1 MSAPDFFTFLV
12 DETLRLQE
20 GGEKKLSRYELKL
33 TDYSL
38 SYLKGEFIPQIQA
51 LRFQGDLGVLD
62 IPINWSFF
70 ENCSHDVLLSKE
82 EDHDHFFEVI
92 TSAWNPDISKI
103 LITHADGFCYLI
115 ALKAEEEIHLRDLQ
129 NHQEW
134 LEVA

>member
-1 MSAPDFFTFLV
+1 MSNSDFFSFLV

-20 GGEKKLSRYELKL
+20 GGEAKLSRYELKL

-38 SYLKGEFIPQIQA
+38 SYLKGEFIPQIQV
-51 LRFQGDLGVLD
+51 LRFKGPLGMID
-62 IPINWSFF
+62 IPVNWSFF
-70 ENCSHDVLLSKE
+70 EDCSEDIVLSKE
-82 EDHDHFFEVI
+82 NDKEHFFEVLS
-92 TSAWNPDISKI
+92 SAWNPQITKM

>member
-1 MSAPDFFTFLV
+1 MSTPDFFTFLV
-12 DETLRLQE
+12 DETLKLQE

-38 SYLKGEFIPQIQA
+38 TYLKGEFIPQLHS
-51 LRFQGDLGVLD
+51 LRFKGHFGVLD
-62 IPINWSFF
+62 IPVNWSLFD
-70 ENCSHDVLLSKE
+70 NCSEDVVLSSE
-82 EDHDHFFEVI
+82 NDRDHFFEVI
-92 TSAWNPDISKI
+92 SKLWNQETSK
-103 LITHADGFCYLI
+103 LLVTHADGFCYLV

>member
-1 MSAPDFFTFLV
+1 MSGKDFFSFLL
-12 DETLRLQE
+12 DETFKLQE

-38 SYLKGEFIPQIQA
+38 SYLKGEFIPQIHA
-51 LRFQGDLGVLD
+51 LRFKGSLGTLD
-62 IPINWSFF
+62 IPVNWSFF
-70 ENCSHDVLLSKE
+70 EDCSDDIVLSKE
-82 EDHDHFFEVI
+82 KDQDHFFEVV
-92 TSAWNPDISKI
+92 TSAWNPQITK
-103 LITHADGFCYLI
+103 LLVTHADGFCYLV